1 MGNMNQSGKE
11 KFERKGN
18 VMKIEN
24 GLVKDTIGFTCSSF
38 DLLHAGH
45 LIMLKDA
52 KSKCDKLIVG
62 LQTDPS
68 IDRKEKNK
76 PIQSLEERKI
86 QLEAVK
92 YVDEIITYET
102 ELDLKKLLDELDPDI
117 RILGSDWKGKPF
129 TGYSLHIPIYFH
141 ERKHDYSTSALRRKI
156 YKEEYNIQYKLHDR
170 GRNEHFNIKD
180 LKQRNYRI
188 EQEDDGEI

>member
-1 MGNMNQSGKE
+1 
-11 KFERKGN
+11 
-18 VMKIEN
+18 MKVED
-24 GLVKDTIGFTCSSF
+24 GLVKDTIGFTCSCF

-62 LQTDPS
+62 LQTDPT
-68 IDRKEKNK
+68 IDRKDKNK

-92 YVDEIITYET
+92 YIDEIIVYET
-102 ELDLKKLLDELDPDI
+102 ENDLRKLIFDLDPDI

-129 TGYSLHIPIYFH
+129 TGYNLNIPIYFH
-141 ERKHDYSTSALRRKI
+141 ERKHDYSTTNLRNKI
-156 YKEEYNIQYKLHDR
+156 YEVQK
-170 GRNEHFNIKD
+170 
-180 LKQRNYRI
+180 
-188 EQEDDGEI
+188 